1 MSRRLEILMWL
12 GLFGAPV
19 AWAGSHVIGWGV
31 SEANCEVVGRQWGIS
46 FSTWVVVLGL
56 LAVALAVAGIVGS
69 VLAYREVKGTDK
81 DAGPPAGRVWILSI
95 SGMVLGPLLL
105 MIILLTGSGALILS
119 HCHQG

>member
-1 MSRRLEILMWL
+1 MSRRVEILMWL

-19 AWAGSHVIGWGV
+19 AWAASHVVGWGV
-31 SEANCEVVGRQWGIS
+31 SEANCGVVGRQWGIS
-46 FSTWVVVLGL
+46 YSTWVVVLGV
-56 LAVALAVAGIVGS
+56 LAATLAIVGIVGS

-81 DAGPPAGRVWILSI
+81 DAGPPAGRIWILSI

-119 HCHQG
+119 QCHQG